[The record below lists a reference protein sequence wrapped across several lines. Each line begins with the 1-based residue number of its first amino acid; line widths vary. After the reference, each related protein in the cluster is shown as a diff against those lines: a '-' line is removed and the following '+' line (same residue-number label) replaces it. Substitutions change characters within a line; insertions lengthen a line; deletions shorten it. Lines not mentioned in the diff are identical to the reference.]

1 MPPSLLQELTMI
13 LGNQAGFI
21 GNWDKPSGGPKQSLN
36 IFFTYTPEEIH
47 TSSIIR
53 FLKVMKLD
61 LGKYPH
67 IPNKES
73 RICQF

>member
-1 MPPSLLQELTMI
+1 MI

-21 GNWDKPSGGPKQSLN
+21 ANWDKPSGGPKQSLN
-36 IFFTYTPEEIH
+36 IFFTYAPEEIH
-47 TSSIIR
+47 TSSIIH

-61 LGKYPH
+61 LGKYPQ